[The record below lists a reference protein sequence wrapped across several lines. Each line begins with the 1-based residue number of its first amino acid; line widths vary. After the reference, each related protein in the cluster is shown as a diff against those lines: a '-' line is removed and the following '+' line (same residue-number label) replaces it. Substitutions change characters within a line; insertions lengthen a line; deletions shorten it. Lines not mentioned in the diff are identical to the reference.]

1 MGIETAA
8 AILAELG
15 NPIRLEVIRLLVQA
29 GKGGVPV
36 GRIQAELGI
45 PASTLSHHLSHLT
58 AVGLIRQQ
66 RERTTLW
73 CVMDYTLLN
82 GVIAFLMKE
91 CCVGLPQEENS
102 QIDITVA
109 ELSA

>member
-1 MGIETAA
+1 MEIEAVAT
-8 AILAELG
+8 ILAELG
-15 NPIRLEVIRLLVQA
+15 NPVRLRVIRLLVQA

-45 PASTLSHHLSHLT
+45 PASTLSHHLSRLK
-58 AVGLIRQQ
+58 AVDLIRQQ

-73 CVMDYTLLN
+73 CVMDYERLEA
-82 GVIAFLMKE
+82 VMAFLTKE
-91 CCVGLPQEENS
+91 CCFGLPPENS